1 MYFLEIGNN
10 GNRRKIESQ
19 EFCLLLQDCSSIH
32 NGNLNNLIDRKTMH
46 PVLDLT
52 LVIVLLLLLLFI
64 LTGIG

>member
-19 EFCLLLQDCSSIH
+19 ELCLLLQDCSSIH